1 MKHRVLAFI
10 IALLSGAITTLLLIP
25 ANLSNEQLWSVFF
38 VGTGTTSIY
47 AIKML
52 HRNAEQLV
60 AFSHRVFIGVCIS
73 VEEKEIP

>member
-1 MKHRVLAFI
+1 MI
-10 IALLSGAITTLLLIP
+10 IKLNKFTIA
-25 ANLSNEQLWSVFF
+25 LWSVFF